1 LIGLRW
7 FGEDDVNATNRTLKQ
22 KIYQEMKE
30 YFVIASYLWVV
41 FAMLVIYKSVILAEQ
56 KIDFEPQGFAIIN
69 ALALAKVIVVAR
81 KLHLA
86 DQLKDA
92 PLIYPTLLKSAS
104 FSILLAGFKVLEEA
118 AVGMYHGKSFHESIS
133 DLGGGSGKAIVSMVV
148 LLFVLLIPFFGFTE
162 LRRVFGEGTLE
173 DVFLRPPH
181 FLKLPHKET

>member
-1 LIGLRW
+1 MT
-7 FGEDDVNATNRTLKQ
+7 ETSRTLKQ

-30 YFVIASYLWVV
+30 YFVVAFYLWVV
-41 FAMLVIYKSVILAEQ
+41 FAMLVLYKSVILEEH

-69 ALALAKVIVVAR
+69 ALALSKVIVVAK

-86 DQLKDA
+86 DQFKDA

-104 FSILLAGFKVLEEA
+104 FSIVLAGFKLLEEA
-118 AVGMYHGKSFHESIS
+118 AVGMYRGKSFHESLAE
-133 DLGGGSGKAIVSMVV
+133 LGGGTGKGIVSLTV

-173 DVFLRPPH
+173 RVFLRPRH
-181 FLKLPHKET
+181 FFDSTPKGDIATR